1 MFSRQGVLNVS
12 STYDGFML
20 PCPKSRSIVYSIIN
34 KYRANDKFFCMYVC
48 MYVCIEK
55 ILLYKTHWMTPI
67 FLKVVI
73 KARRIKHHFKIHVP
87 SQFFILITITKY

>member
-1 MFSRQGVLNVS
+1 MN
-12 STYDGFML
+12 
-20 PCPKSRSIVYSIIN
+20 N
-34 KYRANDKFFCMYVC
+34 HRANDKFFLYVC
-48 MYVCIEK
+48 MYVCIREK

-73 KARRIKHHFKIHVP
+73 NTRRIKHHFKIHVP

>member
-1 MFSRQGVLNVS
+1 MVLTITYSLTSSSSSLRYFSGS
-12 STYDGFML
+12 SY
-20 PCPKSRSIVYSIIN
+20 IIN